1 MMRPR
6 AIARGPESARA
17 PAGSKR
23 KPLRSPFIQHIEVP
37 VTARSGAASHAAPAP
52 LYMRRSELSHYQA
65 IAHRIGSPGA
75 VELGRRL
82 SSWHDRMVAHER
94 LARSS
99 RQRCDDACP
108 HAESIELWQG
118 ASEVLGEAA
127 ERLTFL
133 KTTAAN
139 AEVSA
144 TRGETVEQQRTI
156 AVGAR

>member
-1 MMRPR
+1 
-6 AIARGPESARA
+6 
-17 PAGSKR
+17 
-23 KPLRSPFIQHIEVP
+23 
-37 VTARSGAASHAAPAP
+37 
-52 LYMRRSELSHYQA
+52 
-65 IAHRIGSPGA
+65 
-75 VELGRRL
+75 
-82 SSWHDRMVAHER
+82 MVAHER

-144 TRGETVEQQRTI
+144 TRGETVEQQRTV
-156 AVGAR
+156 AVGAG